1 MSKEQLVEYW
11 AKGTV
16 NGKKFQI
23 TTPDAYD
30 HKQIHKQNP
39 HLSADEAKAV
49 ADHTYTDDF
58 EGGRES
64 SRSTQGGH
72 KVHVH
77 SHGGYSDE
85 NDTEAQ
91 ELFKNVR
98 KESIESMVSAV
109 LEGDGETAQHDPVA
123 YRSSAMQAIR
133 NKSSEAGNKASY
145 MLGSNADRLGLSH
158 KHNPYK
164 PGTSSHR
171 HWANGL
177 EDSTKGV
184 HRPPIGE
191 EVDLNLEDFDQLDEL
206 SKETLGKYIKKATS
220 DAESGVAAHAYDAG
234 REDESGNYKRGD
246 KANAR
251 AAKRV
256 GGIEK
261 AVDRLTKESVEAM
274 VSAVLDGD
282 QESASAAFGLAMGEK
297 LTDRMDAM
305 KIEIAST
312 LAK

>member
-98 KESIESMVSAV
+98 KESIDQLDDIIE
-109 LEGDGETAQHDPVA
+109 
-123 YRSSAMQAIR
+123 AI
-133 NKSSEAGNKASY
+133 
-145 MLGSNADRLGLSH
+145 
-158 KHNPYK
+158 
-164 PGTSSHR
+164 
-171 HWANGL
+171 
-177 EDSTKGV
+177 
-184 HRPPIGE
+184 
-191 EVDLNLEDFDQLDEL
+191 DQLDEL

-261 AVDRLTKESVEAM
+261 AVDRLTKESIESM
-274 VSAVLDGD
+274 ISAILDGD
-282 QESASAAFGLAMGEK
+282 GETAQSAFNQAIGEK
-297 LTDRMDAM
+297 ITNSMDAM
-305 KIEIAST
+305 KIEIAGS
-312 LAK
+312 LGKE